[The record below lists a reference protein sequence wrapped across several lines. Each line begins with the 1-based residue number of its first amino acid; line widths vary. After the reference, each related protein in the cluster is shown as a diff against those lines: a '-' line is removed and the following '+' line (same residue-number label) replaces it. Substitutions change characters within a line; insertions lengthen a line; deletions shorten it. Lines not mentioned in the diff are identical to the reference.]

1 MVPILNLMQQMQ
13 TSGID
18 DAFADEER
26 LARYAEWE
34 LQLLTP
40 PEVRF
45 GGLRKIIAVGDG
57 STEQAA
63 RLGQLGTAFALS
75 KPALSRR
82 VMGAWQEMGSPHDNF
97 YGASILKV
105 NPALPVVTPNLGDAH
120 FPGWMSVLRHGW
132 GTPNESAFFLVNGD
146 TLTDHRHDDNGSLVI
161 YALGAPLS
169 VDWGAMYSPRTAG
182 GGMHSIVLPRR
193 LLHHPWNADDPPLD
207 QPASGR
213 STWWNT
219 RHSPL
224 VSFRDTAVA
233 SATFSLSGEP
243 DSCWCRTI
251 TSVRFD
257 PAHPIFLIDDRLSG
271 DTLAGQP
278 VVSTLNLMATGA
290 VQTPSGTVIPQ
301 ERFFCHRER
310 DRQQL
315 PSAGRPFVLQ
325 RGLNRLAF
333 TGQFLIDW
341 DLIVDSP
348 DVAEALVGNWGHDWH
363 PAVEQRQFAGAHGRP
378 FEERQHIL
386 RVKGRD
392 RLRMIILPRRKGEH
406 TQAVTAGQDGMTI
419 SGGGTRYT
427 ITDQGIVCRRDGYLS
442 VTALTDTP
450 VGGDG
455 FVIPAGPAEISVGSA
470 TGTVAIAGEA
480 GQRRLVM
487 PAGWRFKDHP
497 AVDGGD
503 GNWTVRYDGRGVLHL
518 EVEKPS
524 N

>member
-1 MVPILNLMQQMQ
+1 VACRPAV
-13 TSGID
+13 D
-18 DAFADEER
+18 DGAELRDAER
-26 LARYAEWE
+26 
-34 LQLLTP
+34 
-40 PEVRF
+40 VR
-45 GGLRKIIAVGDG
+45 D
-57 STEQAA
+57 
-63 RLGQLGTAFALS
+63 
-75 KPALSRR
+75 
-82 VMGAWQEMGSPHDNF
+82 
-97 YGASILKV
+97 
-105 NPALPVVTPNLGDAH
+105 
-120 FPGWMSVLRHGW
+120 
-132 GTPNESAFFLVNGD
+132 
-146 TLTDHRHDDNGSLVI
+146 
-161 YALGAPLS
+161 
-169 VDWGAMYSPRTAG
+169 
-182 GGMHSIVLPRR
+182 
-193 LLHHPWNADDPPLD
+193 
-207 QPASGR
+207 
-213 STWWNT
+213 
-219 RHSPL
+219 
-224 VSFRDTAVA
+224 
-233 SATFSLSGEP
+233 
-243 DSCWCRTI
+243 
-251 TSVRFD
+251 
-257 PAHPIFLIDDRLSG
+257 
-271 DTLAGQP
+271 LAGEP

-290 VQTPSGTVIPQ
+290 VQTPGGTVIPQ

-363 PAVEQRQFAGAHGRP
+363 PAVEQRQFAEAHGRP

-406 TQAVTAGQDGMTI
+406 TQAVTAGEDGMTI
-419 SGGGTRYT
+419 SGGGTRCT
-427 ITDQGIVCRRDGYLS
+427 ITDHGIVCRRDGYLS

-455 FVIPAGPAEISVGSA
+455 FVIPAGPAEITVGSA

-487 PAGWRFKDHP
+487 PAGWTFKDHP
-497 AVDGGD
+497 AVGGGD
-503 GNWTVRYDGRGVLHL
+503 GSWTVRHDGRGVLHL